1 MARAGAQRQLNNTDQ
16 EIAHEITKL
25 LPELMRAFTRRMPQH
40 ARREGASLAQMKALV
55 QLAEYGPQ
63 TMGELARGL
72 GITTPSATGLV
83 NPLVEMGHVVRERD
97 PGDRRVVRVALS
109 ESAQR
114 LADDVLSERR
124 SEIESALQGMAYEAQ
139 RNFLEGLTRLA
150 EVYRQRGSRFRAG

>member
-1 MARAGAQRQLNNTDQ
+1 MQNQRQEDV
-16 EIAHEITKL
+16 IHEVMKL
-25 LPELMRAFTRRMPQH
+25 LPELFRAFSRRLPQH

-97 PGDRRVVRVALS
+97 PNDRRVVRVRLS
-109 ESAQR
+109 EAAQT
-114 LADDVLSERR
+114 LAEDILAERR
-124 SEIESALQGMAYEAQ
+124 GEVAAALDGMSPEAQ
-139 RNFLEGLTRLA
+139 MNFLEGLSRLA
-150 EVYRQRGSRFRAG
+150 HVFRQRGSRFRPG

>member
-1 MARAGAQRQLNNTDQ
+1 M
-16 EIAHEITKL
+16 KL
-25 LPELMRAFTRRMPQH
+25 LPDLMRAFSRRLPQQ

-97 PGDRRVVRVALS
+97 PNDRRVVRVRLS
-109 ESAQR
+109 DEARR
-114 LADDVLSERR
+114 LADDVLAERR
-124 SEIESALQGMAYEAQ
+124 TEIEAALEGMSYEAQ
-139 RNFLEGLTRLA
+139 HHFLEGLTRLSQ
-150 EVYRQRGSRFRAG
+150 VYRQRGPRFRAS